1 MFQHFGSRLRKDLRA
16 IVDQRLA
23 ASEAASGSLLR
34 SSGME
39 VNVISHKMQRY
50 AVWYGGSLL
59 GSLPDFYNYCYTKA
73 DYEEH
78 GPSIVRRFSIFTQA

>member
-1 MFQHFGSRLRKDLRA
+1 MK
-16 IVDQRLA
+16 
-23 ASEAASGSLLR
+23 

-59 GSLPDFYNYCYTKA
+59 GSLPDFQGACYSKA
-73 DYEEH
+73 DFDEY
-78 GPSIVRRFSIFTQA
+78 GPSIVVSNDERRRESVPRSRFPLTPSQRKFSVFGNVG